1 MTDNNSSKEL
11 LLYSLNTFY
20 NNHNIYKLT
29 LKTIIEGKH
38 ELSLRMIDWLVTRY
52 AKTNNIIYWIN
63 ETDQNIYNNLPEDHN
78 NEKYR
83 KITLYLDYRA
93 QLKSIKKQ
101 INESREDTYNVG
113 RCKVDVEYYGL
124 TFNGNEI
131 FDIVSSEIDFTFN
144 IYLSFKSYGIK
155 DISVYNPQGP
165 SEIELTVIYYG
176 NEDED
181 EREEVITLPLNWDD
195 PKIEDAE
202 IRWIGFDNEIT
213 ISLKNN
219 EEGGLMV
226 DSMTLYKNEL

>member
-1 MTDNNSSKEL
+1 M
-11 LLYSLNTFY
+11 
-20 NNHNIYKLT
+20 
-29 LKTIIEGKH
+29 
-38 ELSLRMIDWLVTRY
+38 
-52 AKTNNIIYWIN
+52 AKFIFT
-63 ETDQNIYNNLPEDHN
+63 ES
-78 NEKYR
+78 
-83 KITLYLDYRA
+83 

-131 FDIVSSEIDFTFN
+131 SDIVSSEIDFTFN
-144 IYLSFKSYGIK
+144 IDLSFKSYGIK